1 MPDLERLGR
10 LAETEFLE
18 IVLSTTITE
27 EKLRVVLVDG
37 SYIDFWWS
45 GQIQGRY
52 AYHWERGQIDGTIYR
67 HDNIPHLQ
75 WQAVSSFPKHF
86 HAGAQHTVVGS
97 EISDNPEQGLREFLH
112 FAAGIIN
119 EELDRV

>member
-52 AYHWERGQIDGTIYR
+52 PTTGSGARLTEPSTGTTT
-67 HDNIPHLQ
+67 
-75 WQAVSSFPKHF
+75 FP
-86 HAGAQHTVVGS
+86 TCVGK
-97 EISDNPEQGLREFLH
+97 R
-112 FAAGIIN
+112 
-119 EELDRV
+119 